1 MNPFPYEI
9 ISKTSS
15 LVVIF
20 VSRSDLAVE
29 RDFVFFFLLHFC
41 CLVYTLSLSLMMVV
55 VLFFNWTLLLF
66 TVYFYTFFDQKTNQD
81 KRRQQ
86 CMNERTVVVI
96 QVRRSSFISLCVVA
110 VSLLPLLPH
119 NTMQRRC
126 LGRDHSLSLSF
137 VFIKGKSD

>member
-29 RDFVFFFLLHFC
+29 RDFVFFLLLHLC

-81 KRRQQ
+81 ERRQQ

-96 QVRRSSFISLCVVA
+96 QVRRSSFISLCVVT
-110 VSLLPLLPH
+110 VSLLPH

-126 LGRDHSLSLSF
+126 LGRDHSLSLSS